1 MSFIPEG
8 AFIENDCF
16 MFSAVLRKKE
26 LNCTTTVWKLQM
38 HNRSK
43 HWLCFNTAQLLYL
56 LSECGQEQ
64 LIIPTNDR
72 HNKYYSADGRC
83 GNHYISQLFPFCG
96 VLVRKALQGCS
107 LVTCWGTQ
115 REGTGFTNTR
125 TIKTA
130 VSSAAVTLME
140 SIQQLVDHALV
151 IGQPW
156 VFPSLTG
163 AVLLADLS
171 PFLTRN
177 PNNPVLY
184 YLAATVH

>member
-1 MSFIPEG
+1 MIYKPVQLS
-8 AFIENDCF
+8 
-16 MFSAVLRKKE
+16 SKLLVLVSNVLYSWGSVHWEWLFYVLSCSQKKE

-72 HNKYYSADGRC
+72 HNKNYSADGRC

-107 LVTCWGTQ
+107 DSWPVEEHNG
-115 REGTGFTNTR
+115 RERGLR
-125 TIKTA
+125 THA
-130 VSSAAVTLME
+130 
-140 SIQQLVDHALV
+140 QLKQLFHRQL
-151 IGQPW
+151 W
-156 VFPSLTG
+156 
-163 AVLLADLS
+163 
-171 PFLTRN
+171 
-177 PNNPVLY
+177 
-184 YLAATVH
+184 H